1 MVLRTELFLVD
12 FELVNELGE
21 GLLVNALQLQIPKSL
36 DPVAAAVALWST
48 HRFLYLRSTN
58 RRGRLLR

>member
-1 MVLRTELFLVD
+1 MVLSAELFLVD

-21 GLLVNALQLQIPKSL
+21 GLLANALQLQIPKSL
-36 DPVAAAVALWST
+36 DRVAAAVALWST
-48 HRFLYLRSTN
+48 HRFLYLRFTN